1 MTVGS
6 LATGMDVEGVAFP
19 PTVTPPGSTK
29 ELVLGGAGVRGLMIE
44 GKFVTFTAIGV
55 YVEKSILPH
64 LALKWKN
71 SAAEELKNRVDFY
84 MDIVTCPYEKFARVT
99 LILPLSGAQYSEKAS
114 EGCKAAWEAAGIYG
128 EAEAKAIE
136 QFKDVFKDQNFP
148 PGSSIMFTISPT
160 RLVIAFSKDDS
171 IPEKAAAVIENRTMA
186 QGILAS
192 IIGKSGVSPAAK
204 ASIADRFSKLYV
216 PELDRCFATALTGM
230 ELEGIAFP
238 PMVRPPGATKD
249 FMLGGAG
256 VRQLPIEG
264 KLITFT
270 TIGVYID
277 SAIVLHLASKW
288 RGKTIE
294 ELNDSSDFFMDI
306 ITCEFEKFTRIT
318 MILPLTGVQYSEK
331 VSEGCKAAWEAAGIY
346 GEAEAEAIEE
356 FKKAFKDQNFPPG
369 SSILFTISPAGLAIV
384 FSEDSSIPQKGR
396 AVIKNRVLAQ
406 GILATIIGKHG
417 VSPAARASLAARLSQ
432 VWTAID

>member
-6 LATGMDVEGVAFP
+6 LASGMDVEGVAFS
-19 PTVTPPGSTK
+19 PTVTPLGSTK
-29 ELVLGGAGVRGLMIE
+29 EHVLGGAGVRGLMIE

-71 SAAEELKNRVDFY
+71 STAEELENRVDFY
-84 MDIVTCPYEKFARVT
+84 MDIVTCPYEKFTRVT
-99 LILPLSGAQYSEKAS
+99 LILPLSGAQYSEKVS

-136 QFKDVFKDQNFP
+136 QFKDIFKDQNFP
-148 PGSSIMFTISPT
+148 PGSSILFTISPT
-160 RLVIAFSKDDS
+160 GLVIAFSKDGS

-186 QGILAS
+186 QGVLAS

-204 ASIADRFSKLYV
+204 ASIADRFSKLYF
-216 PELDRCFATALTGM
+216 PELDRCFATALTGV
-230 ELEGIAFP
+230 ELDSITFP
-238 PMVRPPGATKD
+238 PTVRPPGATKD
-249 FMLGGAG
+249 FHLGGAG

-288 RGKTIE
+288 KGKTVE

-306 ITCEFEKFTRIT
+306 ITCEYEKFTRVT
-318 MILPLTGVQYSEK
+318 MILPLTGNQYSEK

-356 FKKAFKDQNFPPG
+356 FKKAFKDQKFPPG
-369 SSILFTISPAGLAIV
+369 SSILMTISPAGLAIA

-406 GILATIIGKHG
+406 GILGSIIGKHG